1 MAKAL
6 EDTTFYRYNR
16 LIALNEVGGEPNR
29 FGAPL
34 SDFHAAMEQRQ
45 RRQAAGLS
53 ATSTHDTKR
62 GEDARARLYVLSE
75 MPEAWAE
82 AVDRWAGLNAALRAD
97 IDGISAPDPEAE
109 WMFYQALAGAL
120 PFGLA
125 AGDADALDA
134 LAERLAQFMLKAVR
148 EAKVHTSW
156 TGQNESYETAIESFT
171 RAVLDPTRSI
181 DFLQDFLATCEPVFL
196 AGALNSLSQTA
207 IKLTAP
213 GIPDIYQGAELWDL
227 TLVDP
232 DNRRPIDFDAYQA
245 LQNATAGMAM
255 SDLLRDWRSG
265 AIKLRLIEAVLTL
278 RQRATALFAEAQYVP
293 LTVEGTAAQHAIAFA
308 RVGAG
313 NAVVTIAPRACLDLL
328 RSATTPLV
336 PAQSWGE
343 TVVEL
348 PESLAGCRWRNVVT
362 GGMHAA
368 TSGLAVGEALRQ
380 FPVAILANED
390 LQ

>member
-1 MAKAL
+1 
-6 EDTTFYRYNR
+6 
-16 LIALNEVGGEPNR
+16 
-29 FGAPL
+29 
-34 SDFHAAMEQRQ
+34 
-45 RRQAAGLS
+45 
-53 ATSTHDTKR
+53 
-62 GEDARARLYVLSE
+62 
-75 MPEAWAE
+75 
-82 AVDRWAGLNAALRAD
+82 
-97 IDGISAPDPEAE
+97 
-109 WMFYQALAGAL
+109 
-120 PFGLA
+120 
-125 AGDADALDA
+125 
-134 LAERLAQFMLKAVR
+134 
-148 EAKVHTSW
+148 
-156 TGQNESYETAIESFT
+156 
-171 RAVLDPTRSI
+171 
-181 DFLQDFLATCEPVFL
+181 VFL